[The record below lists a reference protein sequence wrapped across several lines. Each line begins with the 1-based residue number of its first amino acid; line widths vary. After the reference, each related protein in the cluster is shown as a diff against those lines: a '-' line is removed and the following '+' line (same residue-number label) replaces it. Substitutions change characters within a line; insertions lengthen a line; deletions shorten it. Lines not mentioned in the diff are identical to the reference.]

1 MASLLTDSE
10 AVLRERAQRVGLP
23 QAAIDRPIAQHITT
37 LAKLAFAP
45 GQPGEQPTDERLKA
59 LIQIGADEPSL
70 GALAAI
76 RHLVFEA
83 QTIMINQ
90 TKTMIENK
98 EDTVKE
104 VPPAERRERIKQQAL
119 RLQGLA
125 LRGNLECSYASYDLC
140 MKLQVDNVVSYLPPS
155 KFTTRTSE
163 LKLEKPKKELD
174 IQASQVVLRDK
185 TADQSCDVN
194 TSLNLHLA
202 LQRRALAMDLV
213 GLATYSKV
221 QTYNDFLMGHLHEDV
236 TPGCKPTT
244 IQQILLADRAAW
256 LRLAELTPEGVR
268 KLPDGSLP
276 LDALWPD
283 LELEPKVVF
292 HLLPQHAAAG
302 VKRPPADPASTI
314 PPPKKPRPPS
324 KGKGKGKAK
333 THREPANCPEE
344 LRGLM
349 SFTKSGRRRCWNF
362 NLACGCSQAKV
373 GQDCPRGSHTC
384 MRCGGHHGASACPK
398 KPAA

>member
-23 QAAIDRPIAQHITT
+23 QAAIDRLIAQHITT

-140 MKLQVDNVVSYLPPS
+140 TKLQVDNVVSYLAPS

-163 LKLEKPKKELD
+163 LKLEKPKKE
-174 IQASQVVLRDK
+174 LRDK

-213 GLATYSKV
+213 GLATYAKV

-244 IQQILLADRAAW
+244 IQQVLLADRAAW
-256 LRLAELTPEGVR
+256 LRLAELTPDGVR

-283 LELEPKVVF
+283 LELEPKVVCSTCCPSMRLVAPSVRLLTPTLQT
-292 HLLPQHAAAG
+292 LLPKSLDHPLKARERE
-302 VKRPPADPASTI
+302 KERLPRSPPIVLRSFVAS
-314 PPPKKPRPPS
+314 
-324 KGKGKGKAK
+324 
-333 THREPANCPEE
+333 
-344 LRGLM
+344 
-349 SFTKSGRRRCWNF
+349 
-362 NLACGCSQAKV
+362 
-373 GQDCPRGSHTC
+373 
-384 MRCGGHHGASACPK
+384 
-398 KPAA
+398 